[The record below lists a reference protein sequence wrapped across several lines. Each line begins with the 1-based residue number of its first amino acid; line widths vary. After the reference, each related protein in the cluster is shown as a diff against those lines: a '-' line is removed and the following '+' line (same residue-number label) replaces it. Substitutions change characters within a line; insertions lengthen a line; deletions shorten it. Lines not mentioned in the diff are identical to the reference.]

1 MRWKINQLL
10 IVPCPQHTTPSLF
23 RSFKAWLA
31 TRFPGNGLLGSG
43 HSGGFTGVKE
53 DTFVS
58 DDMDHCEFLLSIA
71 LTDRWLD
78 LSWEVIIFY
87 SPVGHGSFRLSW
99 QIWRSRLS
107 EAPFLLSWLG
117 TSIWSRI
124 MWTKVWLV
132 WTSRACNFS
141 MIVLLRWPFGKLPA
155 LWLGSPGL
163 ISSVDPECHASG
175 PSVRLVGGEFFVM
188 QPESRYA
195 D

>member
-31 TRFPGNGLLGSG
+31 TRFPGNGLLRSG

-58 DDMDHCEFLLSIA
+58 NDMDRCEFLLIIA

-117 TSIWSRI
+117 TSIWSNLMQI
-124 MWTKVWLV
+124 KSCPMWTSL
-132 WTSRACNFS
+132 ACDYL
-141 MIVLLRWPFGKLPA
+141 MTTLPRWPLEKLGICA
-155 LWLGSPGL
+155 RFTSTN
-163 ISSVDPECHASG
+163 
-175 PSVRLVGGEFFVM
+175 
-188 QPESRYA
+188 
-195 D
+195 